1 MGLIDIFMRPI
12 VTVSCPYSQL
22 SAQLCTMFFQACFMH
37 CVKYWVQNGADHDGG
52 IYICYI
58 IWSVFSAC
66 AGARERERERAR
78 ERKKERVLSFYLE
91 IVGFQNRA
99 PGSLVHTGSL
109 KERSFLPSWTP
120 VSKHVKTTC
129 ALVSASDRFTV
140 CVLSLEV
147 E

>member
-1 MGLIDIFMRPI
+1 
-12 VTVSCPYSQL
+12 
-22 SAQLCTMFFQACFMH
+22 MH
-37 CVKYWVQNGADHDGG
+37 CVKYWVQNGAEYGV
-52 IYICYI
+52 
-58 IWSVFSAC
+58 SFRPVPEPE
-66 AGARERERERAR
+66 RERERERAR